1 MRRHPT
7 TAFLLALILLILAAA
22 AGLASAQPA
31 TRPSTQPAA
40 RPVNGHHVLIVS
52 IDGLRPD
59 IALRAEMPNLRSL
72 MRRGAY
78 TFWAY
83 TTPAAVTL
91 PSHTSMLTGVTIE
104 RHTITWNDERA
115 VGKPVYPAVPTI
127 FEVAHAH
134 GLTTGFAA
142 GKTKFHVFDKPGALD
157 WKWIADQ
164 KVVTDPKVAD
174 HVAEIIRDHRP
185 DLIFVHFPGVD
196 TAGHAKGWG
205 SPEQVAAAE
214 SADRS
219 LGRVLKAIDEAGL
232 TADTDIIVS
241 SDHGGSGLAH
251 GPNDDRSAH
260 IPWVVAGPGV
270 RQNYDLTLD
279 RGLKVYTYDTFA
291 TALALAGIKP
301 PDGIDGKVV
310 VEIRPLPENGSELM
324 GETNAA
330 IPAAVTAAPATQPVS
345 SAAPTNAQLN
355 APLPLPG
362 EAVPFDFS
370 KLPLGHVPDDCPLCR
385 ALRGGTMPAVQQ

>member
-7 TAFLLALILLILAAA
+7 TALLFALILTCS
-22 AGLASAQPA
+22 AGPAPAQS
-31 TRPSTQPAA
+31 TRPSTRPA
-40 RPVNGHHVLIVS
+40 NGHHVLIVS

-59 IALRAEMPNLRSL
+59 VALRADMPNLRAL

-127 FEVAHAH
+127 FEVAHEN

-174 HVAEIIRDHRP
+174 HAAEIIRDHRP
-185 DLIFVHFPGVD
+185 DVMFVHLPAVD
-196 TAGHAKGWG
+196 TAGHSKGWG
-205 SPEQVAAAE
+205 SPDQVAAVE
-214 SADRS
+214 LADRS
-219 LGRVLKAIDEAGL
+219 LGRVLKAVDDAGL
-232 TADTDIIVS
+232 TADTDVIVS
-241 SDHGGSGLAH
+241 SDHGGSGIAH
-251 GPNDDRSAH
+251 GPDDDRSAH
-260 IPWVVAGPGV
+260 IPWIVAGPGV
-270 RQNYDLTLD
+270 RKNYDLTLD

-291 TALALAGIKP
+291 TALALAGVKP

-310 VEIRPLPENGSELM
+310 VEIRPLPEKGSELM
-324 GETNAA
+324 GDTNAA
-330 IPAAVTAAPATQPVS
+330 IPAAPTTQPIS
-345 SAAPTNAQLN
+345 SAAQMN
-355 APLPLPG
+355 APLPVPG